1 MVVGITE
8 NISID
13 EDKVVENYIVDI
25 ANIFYL
31 KVKDDVFI
39 VEKEKVLQ
47 KNEINNIFKVFI
59 EGKIIVKLEI
69 VIVDV
74 KVHEESIVS
83 VNIVNVRMGILAVN
97 KKNIMVVDGV
107 NVENIIKVVVNVT
120 DEVVVLIDRE
130 IRADDI

>member
-97 KKNIMVVDGV
+97 KKNIMVVDDV
-107 NVENIIKVVVNVT
+107 NAENITKVVVNVT